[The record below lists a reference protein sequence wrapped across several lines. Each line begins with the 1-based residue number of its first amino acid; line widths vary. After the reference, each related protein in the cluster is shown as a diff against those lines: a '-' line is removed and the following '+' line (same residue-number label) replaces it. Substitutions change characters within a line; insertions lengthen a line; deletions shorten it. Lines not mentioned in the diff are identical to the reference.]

1 MMIEKD
7 LCGEFGRLIRGR
19 FRDEYRKSVAK
30 ILREKFAEV
39 SEIKRQRDEVTD
51 ELTDVLRK
59 LGVSSSAE
67 VTEAIEKPSADE
79 IIAAAL
85 TEMPEIAAVE
95 GNEVFRGLVESGVSI
110 RDAYKVVTFDSAVA
124 EAEERGRSEFA
135 AELRLNGGRPAEAGA
150 LGSGYGAIIASA
162 ASLTREERED
172 IARRAAG
179 GERIAL

>member
-51 ELTDVLRK
+51 ELTDVLHK
-59 LGVSSSAE
+59 LGVNSS
-67 VTEAIEKPSADE
+67 
-79 IIAAAL
+79 
-85 TEMPEIAAVE
+85 
-95 GNEVFRGLVESGVSI
+95 
-110 RDAYKVVTFDSAVA
+110 
-124 EAEERGRSEFA
+124 
-135 AELRLNGGRPAEAGA
+135 AELRLNGGRPSEAGA